1 MVELLWLAHDE
12 ACEAELA
19 LLIAEDL
26 VNSRLPEAAKLKP
39 RLAPKQ
45 QSVPEDVPVAL
56 TELSSFDAL
65 LEARA

>member
-26 VNSRLPEAAKLKP
+26 VDGRLPEAAKLKP
-39 RLAPKQ
+39 RLAPRR
-45 QSVPEDVPVAL
+45 QSLPEDVPVAL
-56 TELSSFDAL
+56 TELTSFDAL
-65 LEARA
+65 LEVRA